1 MAYQSNTNSVSSQA
15 STTNTH
21 QMPLQNVQITQV
33 VNPMLGLTNIISGTY
48 QALTNNYRQNP
59 QSLGNDPASILQNSI
74 NFSMAHMFSNLPQIM
89 GFTNQIAGFFML
101 VYPIIYSQSPLKL
114 SSKALSAPHQFS
126 SHLPNRTKF
135 SEPQFSKSNNKYR
148 ISVVLHV
155 LFPKCI

>member
-89 GFTNQIAGFFML
+89 GFTNQIAGFFMQNL
-101 VYPIIYSQSPLKL
+101 VNSGQSYRPATQQEISQLAKVA
-114 SSKALSAPHQFS
+114 KPHDCAICQS
-126 SHLPNRTKF
+126 
-135 SEPQFSKSNNKYR
+135 
-148 ISVVLHV
+148 
-155 LFPKCI
+155 